1 MVTSILK
8 PLYLLRLFPIFDEAT
23 KLCENRGGF
32 CKAFLNEWVSENVA
46 SEVDDF
52 EFIDK
57 KRANTMTTKF
67 KTHLIVQA
75 VCIYIG

>member
-1 MVTSILK
+1 MILWYLTSILK

-57 KRANTMTTKF
+57 KKKRRIDLLF
-67 KTHLIVQA
+67 
-75 VCIYIG
+75 